1 MFLHQLNEYIA
12 IFNNTSASFY
22 DFASL
27 TLIAAQNIS
36 IDS

>member
-1 MFLHQLNEYIA
+1 MFLDQLNQYIA

-22 DFASL
+22 DSENL
-27 TLIAAQNIS
+27 TLLGVQNIG